1 MTAFRVLAIGLAAGL
16 ALAAAPSAWAH
27 RIHSALTEVCPN
39 ENTGELEIA
48 HRVFFHDFEVG
59 LIESGLDDD
68 VAPLGE
74 AWLSA
79 AETYARERFDIAVGG
94 ASLQL
99 DYVGAEIDGQFAWI
113 YFVAPMPD
121 QYDAVSIDNRLL
133 IEAFPDQANMTNVVR
148 GEDVRTVLQVPG
160 RRGSGTVDFP
170 DR

>member
-1 MTAFRVLAIGLAAGL
+1 MIGFRALAIGLAASL

-27 RIHSALTEVCPN
+27 RIHSALTEVRPN

-48 HRVFFHDFEVG
+48 HRVFFHDLEVA
-59 LIESGLDDD
+59 LIESGMDDD
-68 VAPLGE
+68 TPPLGE
-74 AWLSA
+74 TWLSA
-79 AETYARERFDIAVGG
+79 AGSYAQDRFDIDVAG

-121 QYDAVSIDNRLL
+121 EYDSVSIDNRLL
-133 IEAFPDQANMTNVVR
+133 IDAFPDQANMTNVIR
-148 GEDVRTVLQVPG
+148 GSVVRTVLQIPG
-160 RRGSGTVDFP
+160 RRGTGTIDFP